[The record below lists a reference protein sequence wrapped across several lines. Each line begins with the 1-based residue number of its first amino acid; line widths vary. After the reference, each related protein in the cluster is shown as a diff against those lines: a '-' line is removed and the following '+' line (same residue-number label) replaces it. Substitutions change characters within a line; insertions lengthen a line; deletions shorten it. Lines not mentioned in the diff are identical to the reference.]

1 MMRAL
6 PIWPS
11 QTSGSSWGCS
21 GSVALGRFLRC
32 KLRNKGSINASV
44 FWLGGGCPWSRRRRL
59 VTRMSSLLGLK
70 RTPWPWVPL
79 VFPWLLKKIVQ
90 ITCKEMPPWLVLIVK
105 GTKAPAQ
112 YETPALTGGEGCEMK
127 RMHENHRVRMAAIA
141 LVAAM
146 TFGPA
151 AAMAAPCA
159 APVGQG
165 ACAGACAATAASA
178 GCLYAQ
184 ACPAD
189 DAQVDCPRAGA
200 RAAWLEGACSAL
212 RCRSTRAAQTAGD
225 WAAQRR
231 GAFVDADGDGV
242 CDNAQNCARAN
253 GDCPGLEPGNG
264 AGRAA
269 DNAAGQGAHHGW
281 GGGRR

>member
-1 MMRAL
+1 
-6 PIWPS
+6 
-11 QTSGSSWGCS
+11 
-21 GSVALGRFLRC
+21 
-32 KLRNKGSINASV
+32 
-44 FWLGGGCPWSRRRRL
+44 
-59 VTRMSSLLGLK
+59 
-70 RTPWPWVPL
+70 
-79 VFPWLLKKIVQ
+79 
-90 ITCKEMPPWLVLIVK
+90 MPPWLVLIVK

-112 YETPALTGGEGCEMK
+112 YETPALAGGEGCEMK
-127 RMHENHRVRMAAIA
+127 RMHENHHARMAAIA

-146 TFGPA
+146 TLGPA

-159 APVGQG
+159 VPAGQG
-165 ACAGACAATAASA
+165 ACAGACAVTAASA
-178 GCLYAQ
+178 GCLYVQ

-189 DAQVDCPRAGA
+189 DVQVDCPRAGA
-200 RAAWLEGACSAL
+200 RASWLEGACNAL
-212 RCRSTRAAQTAGD
+212 RCRSARAAQVAGD

-253 GDCPGLEPGNG
+253 GDCPGLRAGNG
-264 AGRAA
+264 AGNAAGNGNGYGYGAGSGDGNGMGASCGYGAGRAYCPGAGCTVGNGAGPGCGIGNGAGAGNGVGRAA

>member
-1 MMRAL
+1 MAVG
-6 PIWPS
+6 PP
-11 QTSGSSWGCS
+11 
-21 GSVALGRFLRC
+21 RF
-32 KLRNKGSINASV
+32 
-44 FWLGGGCPWSRRRRL
+44 FGCP
-59 VTRMSSLLGLK
+59 
-70 RTPWPWVPL
+70 
-79 VFPWLLKKIVQ
+79 KIFK
-90 ITCKEMPPWLVLIVK
+90 IACKEMPPWLVLIMK
-105 GTKAPAQ
+105 GTKDPAQ
-112 YETPALTGGEGCEMK
+112 YEAPALAGGEGCEMK
-127 RMHENHRVRMAAIA
+127 RTHENYRAGMAAIA

-146 TFGPA
+146 TLGPA
-151 AAMAAPCA
+151 AAMATPCA
-159 APVGQG
+159 VSVSQG

-200 RAAWLEGACSAL
+200 CAAWLEGACNAL
-212 RCRSTRAAQTAGD
+212 RCRSARAAQAAGD

-231 GAFVDADGDGV
+231 GAFVDEDGDGV

-253 GDCPGLEPGNG
+253 GDCPRLD
-264 AGRAA
+264 AGA

>member
-1 MMRAL
+1 
-6 PIWPS
+6 
-11 QTSGSSWGCS
+11 
-21 GSVALGRFLRC
+21 
-32 KLRNKGSINASV
+32 
-44 FWLGGGCPWSRRRRL
+44 
-59 VTRMSSLLGLK
+59 
-70 RTPWPWVPL
+70 
-79 VFPWLLKKIVQ
+79 
-90 ITCKEMPPWLVLIVK
+90 MPPWLVLIVK

-112 YETPALTGGEGCEMK
+112 YETPALAGGEGCEMK

-184 ACPAD
+184 ACPAG
-189 DAQVDCPRAGA
+189 DARVDCPQAA
-200 RAAWLEGACSAL
+200 VRAAWLEGACNAL
-212 RCRSTRAAQTAGD
+212 RCRSARAAQVAGD

-253 GDCPGLEPGNG
+253 GDCPGLGAGAGNG

-269 DNAAGQGAHHGW
+269 DNGAGQGAHHGW

>member
-1 MMRAL
+1 
-6 PIWPS
+6 
-11 QTSGSSWGCS
+11 
-21 GSVALGRFLRC
+21 
-32 KLRNKGSINASV
+32 
-44 FWLGGGCPWSRRRRL
+44 
-59 VTRMSSLLGLK
+59 
-70 RTPWPWVPL
+70 
-79 VFPWLLKKIVQ
+79 
-90 ITCKEMPPWLVLIVK
+90 MPPWFVLIVK

-112 YETPALTGGEGCEMK
+112 YETPALAGGEGCEMK
-127 RMHENHRVRMAAIA
+127 RMHENHRAGMAAIA

-146 TFGPA
+146 TLGPA

-178 GCLYAQ
+178 GCLYVQ

-189 DAQVDCPRAGA
+189 DAQVDCPQAGA
-200 RAAWLEGACSAL
+200 RAAWLEGACNAL
-212 RCRSTRAAQTAGD
+212 RCRSARAAQAAGD

-253 GDCPGLEPGNG
+253 GDCPGLRAGAGNG
-264 AGRAA
+264 AG
-269 DNAAGQGAHHGW
+269 NAAGNGNGYGYGASSGDGNGMGASCGYGAGCAYCPGAGCTVGNGAGFGCGIGNGAGAGYGFGVGAGDGDGCANGFGQGAHHGW

>member
-1 MMRAL
+1 M
-6 PIWPS
+6 S
-11 QTSGSSWGCS
+11 
-21 GSVALGRFLRC
+21 
-32 KLRNKGSINASV
+32 
-44 FWLGGGCPWSRRRRL
+44 PW
-59 VTRMSSLLGLK
+59 
-70 RTPWPWVPL
+70 
-79 VFPWLLKKIVQ
+79 F
-90 ITCKEMPPWLVLIVK
+90 VLIVK

-112 YETPALTGGEGCEMK
+112 YETPALAGGEGCELK
-127 RMHENHRVRMAAIA
+127 RMPENHRVRMAAIA

-146 TFGPA
+146 TLGPA

-165 ACAGACAATAASA
+165 ACAGACAATAATA

-184 ACPAD
+184 GCFAD

-200 RAAWLEGACSAL
+200 RAAWLEGACNAL
-212 RCRSTRAAQTAGD
+212 RCRSTRAAQAAGD

-253 GDCPGLEPGNG
+253 GDCPGLRAGNG
-264 AGRAA
+264 AGNAAGNGNGYGYGASSGDGNGMGSSCGYGAGCAYCPGAGCTVGNGAGSGCGIGNGAGAGHGFGVGA

-281 GGGRR
+281 GGGRK

>member
-1 MMRAL
+1 
-6 PIWPS
+6 
-11 QTSGSSWGCS
+11 
-21 GSVALGRFLRC
+21 
-32 KLRNKGSINASV
+32 
-44 FWLGGGCPWSRRRRL
+44 
-59 VTRMSSLLGLK
+59 
-70 RTPWPWVPL
+70 
-79 VFPWLLKKIVQ
+79 
-90 ITCKEMPPWLVLIVK
+90 
-105 GTKAPAQ
+105 
-112 YETPALTGGEGCEMK
+112 MK

-146 TFGPA
+146 TLGPA

-189 DAQVDCPRAGA
+189 DVQVDCPRAGA
-200 RAAWLEGACSAL
+200 RATWLEGACNAL
-212 RCRSTRAAQTAGD
+212 RCRSARAAQVAGD
-225 WAAQRR
+225 WAAQCR

-253 GDCPGLEPGNG
+253 GDCPGLGAGNG
-264 AGRAA
+264 AGNGNGYGCGAGSGDGNGMGASCGYGVGCAYCPGAGCTVGNGAGPGRAA

-281 GGGRR
+281 GGGRK

>member
-1 MMRAL
+1 M
-6 PIWPS
+6 S
-11 QTSGSSWGCS
+11 
-21 GSVALGRFLRC
+21 
-32 KLRNKGSINASV
+32 
-44 FWLGGGCPWSRRRRL
+44 PW
-59 VTRMSSLLGLK
+59 
-70 RTPWPWVPL
+70 
-79 VFPWLLKKIVQ
+79 F
-90 ITCKEMPPWLVLIVK
+90 VLIVK

-112 YETPALTGGEGCEMK
+112 YETPALAGGEGCEMK

-146 TFGPA
+146 TLGPA

-212 RCRSTRAAQTAGD
+212 RCRSTRAAQAVDD

-253 GDCPGLEPGNG
+253 GDCPGLGAGNG
-264 AGRAA
+264 AGNAAGNGNGYGYGAGSGDGNGMGASCGYGAGCDCPGAGYTVGNGAGPGRAA

>member
-1 MMRAL
+1 
-6 PIWPS
+6 
-11 QTSGSSWGCS
+11 
-21 GSVALGRFLRC
+21 
-32 KLRNKGSINASV
+32 
-44 FWLGGGCPWSRRRRL
+44 
-59 VTRMSSLLGLK
+59 
-70 RTPWPWVPL
+70 
-79 VFPWLLKKIVQ
+79 
-90 ITCKEMPPWLVLIVK
+90 MPPWLVLIVK

-112 YETPALTGGEGCEMK
+112 YETPALAGGEGCEMK

-146 TFGPA
+146 TLGPA

-159 APVGQG
+159 APAGQG

-178 GCLYAQ
+178 GCLYVQ

-200 RAAWLEGACSAL
+200 RAAWLEGACNAL
-212 RCRSTRAAQTAGD
+212 RCRSARAAQVAGD
-225 WAAQRR
+225 WTAQRR

-253 GDCPGLEPGNG
+253 GDCPGLGAGAGNAAGNAAGNGNGYGYGAGSGDGNGMGASCGYGAGCAYCPGADCTVGNG
-264 AGRAA
+264 AGSGCGIGNGAGAGSGFGVGA
-269 DNAAGQGAHHGW
+269 DNGTGVGCGVGARTDNGAGCTGGFGQGAHHGW

>member
-1 MMRAL
+1 MAL
-6 PIWPS
+6 
-11 QTSGSSWGCS
+11 GSPRFSLAAQKNSSNHVQGN
-21 GSVALGRFLRC
+21 VALARIDSEGDE
-32 KLRNKGSINASV
+32 S
-44 FWLGGGCPWSRRRRL
+44 
-59 VTRMSSLLGLK
+59 
-70 RTPWPWVPL
+70 
-79 VFPWLLKKIVQ
+79 
-90 ITCKEMPPWLVLIVK
+90 
-105 GTKAPAQ
+105 PAQ
-112 YETPALTGGEGCEMK
+112 YETPALAGREGCEMK

-146 TFGPA
+146 TLGPA

-189 DAQVDCPRAGA
+189 DVQVDCPRAGA
-200 RAAWLEGACSAL
+200 CAAWLEGACNAL
-212 RCRSTRAAQTAGD
+212 RCRSARVAQAAGD
-225 WAAQRR
+225 WATQRS

-242 CDNAQNCARAN
+242 CDNAQNCERAN
-253 GDCPGLEPGNG
+253 GDCPGLKAGNG

>member
-1 MMRAL
+1 
-6 PIWPS
+6 
-11 QTSGSSWGCS
+11 
-21 GSVALGRFLRC
+21 
-32 KLRNKGSINASV
+32 
-44 FWLGGGCPWSRRRRL
+44 
-59 VTRMSSLLGLK
+59 
-70 RTPWPWVPL
+70 
-79 VFPWLLKKIVQ
+79 
-90 ITCKEMPPWLVLIVK
+90 MPPWLVLIVK

-112 YETPALTGGEGCEMK
+112 YETPALAGGEGCEMK

-146 TFGPA
+146 TLGPA
-151 AAMAAPCA
+151 AAMAAPCV
-159 APVGQG
+159 APAGQG

-178 GCLYAQ
+178 GCLYVQ

-200 RAAWLEGACSAL
+200 RAAWLEGACNAL
-212 RCRSTRAAQTAGD
+212 RCRSARAAQVAGD
-225 WAAQRR
+225 WTAQRR

-253 GDCPGLEPGNG
+253 GDCSGLGAGAGNAAGNAAGNGNGYGYGAGRGFGVGADNDTSVGCGVGAGAGNG
-264 AGRAA
+264 AGCA
-269 DNAAGQGAHHGW
+269 NGFGQGAHHGW

>member
-1 MMRAL
+1 
-6 PIWPS
+6 
-11 QTSGSSWGCS
+11 
-21 GSVALGRFLRC
+21 
-32 KLRNKGSINASV
+32 
-44 FWLGGGCPWSRRRRL
+44 
-59 VTRMSSLLGLK
+59 
-70 RTPWPWVPL
+70 
-79 VFPWLLKKIVQ
+79 
-90 ITCKEMPPWLVLIVK
+90 MPPWLVLIVK

-112 YETPALTGGEGCEMK
+112 YEAPALAGGEGCEMK

-141 LVAAM
+141 LAAAM
-146 TFGPA
+146 TLGPA
-151 AAMAAPCA
+151 AAMAAPCD

-189 DAQVDCPRAGA
+189 DAQLDCPRAGA
-200 RAAWLEGACSAL
+200 RAAWLEGACNAL
-212 RCRSTRAAQTAGD
+212 RCRSARAAQAAGD
-225 WAAQRR
+225 WAAQRL

-253 GDCPGLEPGNG
+253 GDCPGLGAGAGNG
-264 AGRAA
+264 AGCAA

-281 GGGRR
+281 GGGRK